1 MNRKDIEYKKLD
13 KIIEHLEHNKTIITF
28 FKENYENDFLS
39 YCKDEINTAT
49 TTLHTDTYYYILNY
63 YYHNNNF
70 KYFFNHIINTY
81 LQKMNLSSA
90 IFEDILQ
97 NKLFRIFSNE
107 YNSIIENII
116 IQILNKTNI
125 LTLNNNKLTL
135 KNPNDKLIHTLD

>member
-1 MNRKDIEYKKLD
+1 
-13 KIIEHLEHNKTIITF
+13 
-28 FKENYENDFLS
+28 
-39 YCKDEINTAT
+39 
-49 TTLHTDTYYYILNY
+49 
-63 YYHNNNF
+63 
-70 KYFFNHIINTY
+70 
-81 LQKMNLSSA
+81 MNLSSA

-135 KNPNDKLIHTLD
+135 KNPNDKLIVNLYKEIK